1 MRNNITNE
9 NKIFQES
16 IEFEE
21 LTELKAKQNKPIKL
35 VRLMANVN

>member
-16 IEFEE
+16 IEFD
-21 LTELKAKQNKPIKL
+21 ELKKLPAKLGK
-35 VRLMANVN
+35 VEEATADAGY